1 MYSVSEEYKYNIVD
15 CKTLA
20 LIGMLFYRTSIWNEG
35 ITCSR
40 QLENIVGTVA
50 LWDVWFI
57 LLWYRVSSLET
68 IDKIWTVRW
77 KFVIITDSQ
86 YETTDRNGQLN
97 SKVKLQNY
105 LIFSLNCIDA
115 YLSLQCICTGD
126 NILLFFCRVCLCDSL
141 WGQAPEIYTSK
152 LVLHSINPWKK
163 KKKKTGIHI
172 FLSALYLKTT
182 A

>member
-1 MYSVSEEYKYNIVD
+1 MQLNVKLYHTNGSNEHFSWRKGNQTIWPQKCTRCPRNINITLLIVNW
-15 CKTLA
+15 TLA

-126 NILLFFCRVCLCDSL
+126 NILLFFLSCLF
-141 WGQAPEIYTSK
+141 
-152 LVLHSINPWKK
+152 VR
-163 KKKKTGIHI
+163 
-172 FLSALYLKTT
+172 
-182 A
+182 

>member
-126 NILLFFCRVCLCDSL
+126 NILLFFLSCLFVRQSL
-141 WGQAPEIYTSK
+141 RSGSRD
-152 LVLHSINPWKK
+152 LHFQVSTTFHQSM
-163 KKKKTGIHI
+163 KKKTGIHI
-172 FLSALYLKTT
+172 FLIALYLKTT

>member
-97 SKVKLQNY
+97 SKVKLQIELFN
-105 LIFSLNCIDA
+105 IFSELHPCVSKFTV
-115 YLSLQCICTGD
+115 YLYWRQHFA
-126 NILLFFCRVCLCDSL
+126 LFFVVFVC
-141 WGQAPEIYTSK
+141 AIVFE
-152 LVLHSINPWKK
+152 VR
-163 KKKKTGIHI
+163 
-172 FLSALYLKTT
+172 LSRSTLPS
-182 A
+182 